1 VPIDTEAVE
10 KHARSLLDRAV
21 DSEDLR
27 RQSAPVERILVRGL
41 AARAVLDMALGADLI
56 VLGSR
61 GRGGFAGLVLGSVTY
76 HMAHDA
82 RCPLVVIP

>member
-27 RQSAPVERILVRGL
+27 RQSAPVERILVRASQPGMSSTWRS
-41 AARAVLDMALGADLI
+41 AP
-56 VLGSR
+56 
-61 GRGGFAGLVLGSVTY
+61 T
-76 HMAHDA
+76 
-82 RCPLVVIP
+82 